1 MLDFRK
7 ISIEDKEWI
16 SQLLKK
22 SNFMGAE
29 YSFANNMAWSRLSN
43 SLITRYKNFY
53 TVLMPEND
61 IYTFTFPAGSGDYI
75 EFFNLLREYSKLHNK
90 ECAIFGVT
98 KENLALFEEN
108 YSNRY
113 SCEYLDDSSDYIYL
127 AKDLINLSG
136 KKYHGKRNHLKKM
149 DNYNWTYDRLSK
161 KDFDDCI
168 LFSTNIYNQKQGFNN
183 HSAIVEQ
190 YAIDT
195 FFKYYDIFNLMGI
208 TIRIDGKLVAF
219 SIGEKLNSN
228 TVVVHIEKANT
239 SYEGLYVLINNLFV
253 KEFCNSNDIIYV
265 NREEDLGIE
274 GIRKAKQSYHPIF
287 KLEKYLV
294 KFM

>member
-98 KENLALFEEN
+98 KENLVLFEEN

-149 DNYNWTYDRLSK
+149 DNYNWTYDRLSE
-161 KDFDDCI
+161 KDFDNCI